1 MNPGSLSVSKVIFK
15 GTGDSSLILR
25 DGDSV
30 LEKLVKD
37 VLSDVEPHLNTPTL
51 VHVFGKTYEEPRRV
65 CMIGADY
72 TYAKSKKIGIPMTP
86 SVAALLEKVNLDF
99 GLQSSPLNAVLI
111 NKYRNGKDCIGE
123 HADDEKELV
132 DGDVI
137 SLSFGAARKFNI
149 RTKKTKSSPKAKLVC
164 SLHTGPLQYLHM
176 KGKDFQKNYVH
187 GIPREPKVE
196 GVRYSFTF
204 RRHTRV

>member
-1 MNPGSLSVSKVIFK
+1 MFK
-15 GTGDSSLILR
+15 QHHVVFQGTGDASLIVR
-25 DGDSV
+25 EGDQS
-30 LEKLVKD
+30 LKELVKD
-37 VLSDVEPHLNTPTL
+37 ALTDVAPHLNTPTF
-51 VHVFGKTYEEPRRV
+51 VSVFGKTYEEPRRV

-72 TYAKSKKIGIPMTP
+72 TYAKSKKAGIPMTP
-86 SVAALLEKVNLDF
+86 SVAALLDKVNSDF
-99 GLQSSPLNAVLI
+99 GMQANPLNAVLV
-111 NKYRNGKDCIGE
+111 NKYRNGRDCIGE
-123 HADDEKELV
+123 HSDDEKELV

-137 SLSFGAARKFNI
+137 SLSVGAARKFNV
-149 RTKKTKSSPKAKLVC
+149 RTKKTKDCPKAELVC

-204 RRHTRV
+204 RRHSK

>member
-1 MNPGSLSVSKVIFK
+1 MNSTSPNESQIVFQ
-15 GTGDSSLILR
+15 GTRDAALIVREGDSTLA
-25 DGDSV
+25 
-30 LEKLVKD
+30 KLVKEA
-37 VLSDVEPHLNTPTL
+37 LADVEPYLNTPTL

-86 SVAALLEKVNLDF
+86 SVAALLEKVNTDF
-99 GLQSSPLNAVLI
+99 GLQASPVNAVLI

-137 SLSFGAARKFNI
+137 SLSVGAARKFNVK
-149 RTKKTKSSPKAKLVC
+149 TKKTKDSPKAKLVC

-176 KGKDFQKNYVH
+176 RGKDFQKNYVH

-204 RRHTRV
+204 RRHLK